1 VSGKAWRV
9 EGASEEEL
17 RAMLLKLQVLMAH
30 LGPH

>member
-1 VSGKAWRV
+1 MAGIGWRV